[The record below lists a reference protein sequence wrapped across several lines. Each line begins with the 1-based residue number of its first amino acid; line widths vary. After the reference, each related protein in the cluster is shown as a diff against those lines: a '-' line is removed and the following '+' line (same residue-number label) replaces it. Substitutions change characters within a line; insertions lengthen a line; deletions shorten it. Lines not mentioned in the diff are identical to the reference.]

1 MDKNIRVGKCKDR
14 RKGQRSDFRG
24 TEDRGRTEERRVKRT
39 RFGIQ
44 VFEGTKKELELP
56 KMAQPREGEK

>member
-1 MDKNIRVGKCKDR
+1 MNKNIRVGKCKDR

-24 TEDRGRTEERRVKRT
+24 TEHRGSTEERIVRRT

-56 KMAQPREGEK
+56 K

>member
-24 TEDRGRTEERRVKRT
+24 TEHRGRTEERRVRRT

-44 VFEGTKKELELP
+44 VFEDTKKELELP
-56 KMAQPREGEK
+56 K